1 MPKIVD
7 IDSERQNILLGFQRC
22 ALSTPFNEVS
32 VRDIAASAGISH
44 SKIFNYYRNKDEIII
59 AYARYI
65 ADKYSQAF
73 ESVVAQVSGDP
84 GNQKELLQNLIR
96 KLYEIDSDNSIERL
110 CAQIYI
116 LGQYD
121 DHMKQV
127 VMEAFDKWRHSLRRM
142 LQKYFSN
149 VSESQVRAVL
159 ILVEGISIYRMNDEL
174 PIEDAMK
181 ILDDLF

>member
-22 ALSTPFNEVS
+22 AQTKPFNEVS

-44 SKIFNYYRNKDEIII
+44 SKIFNYYRSRDEIII

-65 ADKYSQAF
+65 AERYSQAF
-73 ESVVAQVSGDP
+73 ESVVAQIP
-84 GNQKELLQNLIR
+84 GEADSNKALLQNLIR
-96 KLYEIDSDNSIERL
+96 KLYEIDSESILERL
-110 CAQIYI
+110 YAQIYI

-121 DHMKQV
+121 AHMKQV
-127 VMEAFDKWRHSLRRM
+127 VMEAFDEWRHSLRRM
-142 LQKYFSN
+142 LQKHFSD
-149 VSESQVRAVL
+149 VSDSQVRAAL

-174 PIEDAMK
+174 PMEDALK